1 MAIIHCLSHLIFILI
16 FICICEFVSFFGC
29 ILFSYFSKQYV
40 QSLEN
45 QEKSQ
50 GRKVRALSC
59 SVEKKK
65 KKCHT
70 KPLTSSGCRRGGKS
84 LTFQK
89 TVSHFLTPVHHSQ
102 IEQTYTNPL
111 RPRFENCTHLFSLL
125 WCTVS
130 IDTSDILSVCLAIMK
145 LLSVEKH

>member
-50 GRKVRALSC
+50 GREVRALSC
-59 SVEKKK
+59 SVFKKK
-65 KKCHT
+65 KKPHKT
-70 KPLTSSGCRRGGKS
+70 IDFLRLSRGGKS

-111 RPRFENCTHLFSLL
+111 DRDLRTAHIC
-125 WCTVS
+125 
-130 IDTSDILSVCLAIMK
+130 SVCYGVQYL
-145 LLSVEKH
+145 